1 MANSIEFVQDK
12 RRAWLI
18 LALVSGFGL
27 LARFA
32 CVTLLDI
39 TPISDF
45 ASYLQLAS
53 NLYDGEGLR
62 DNRHGAY
69 ALYSAGYSLYMYLIF
84 LVAGKSINTVQIF
97 NALLGLCAILMVY
110 SIGAS
115 IARSRWVGIVAALA
129 WALYLPAI
137 LYTEYL
143 AKENLMTLVLL
154 AHMRLMVA
162 LPNSKNPNVLSALF
176 GLLAGVQAVV
186 GPAALAIVPVFLIQ
200 LLLRGDGFRKSI
212 LPVFIV
218 LVTALVTVS
227 PWLYRNYLLFGSPV
241 LSTSGHNLY
250 IGNNPNATGMFVQ
263 MRSTP
268 KFEGWVAARTQ
279 GELVASR
286 YAGKAAMDYIAENP
300 GRTVLLALKKAI
312 LFWTPPL
319 HGSKYGVQSAPE
331 TVLRILWA
339 IQYLLACGLAFLFVF
354 FIRPDQRKLALILYA
369 SIACYTGI
377 HMVFF
382 VILRYRL
389 PIMPLVC
396 ILAAWCVHEIVM
408 RRVRKRQRV
417 EA

>member
-1 MANSIEFVQDK
+1 M
-12 RRAWLI
+12 

-69 ALYSAGYSLYMYLIF
+69 AFYSAGYSLYMYLIF

-154 AHMRLMVA
+154 AHVRLMVA

-186 GPAALAIVPVFLIQ
+186 GPAALAIVPVFFNPTVVERRWLSKVNFTCFYCACYRLSDSLTMALSQ
-200 LLLRGDGFRKSI
+200 LL
-212 LPVFIV
+212 IV
-218 LVTALVTVS
+218 WFAGA
-227 PWLYRNYLLFGSPV
+227 F
-241 LSTSGHNLY
+241 H
-250 IGNNPNATGMFVQ
+250 Q
-263 MRSTP
+263 RS
-268 KFEGWVAARTQ
+268 
-279 GELVASR
+279 
-286 YAGKAAMDYIAENP
+286 
-300 GRTVLLALKKAI
+300 
-312 LFWTPPL
+312 
-319 HGSKYGVQSAPE
+319 
-331 TVLRILWA
+331 
-339 IQYLLACGLAFLFVF
+339 
-354 FIRPDQRKLALILYA
+354 
-369 SIACYTGI
+369 
-377 HMVFF
+377 
-382 VILRYRL
+382 
-389 PIMPLVC
+389 
-396 ILAAWCVHEIVM
+396 
-408 RRVRKRQRV
+408 
-417 EA
+417 